1 MGKLTT
7 SESKVK
13 EHHKPLYKDIVHGA
27 GRFKTAS
34 QNSGRDAS
42 SEQKDGDDQDT
53 IIDSKATRKI
63 LQLAKDQ
70 QEEIE
75 SEENRFG
82 KRVDGPFVK
91 FQVRQQQDEDEDD
104 FTEEYDEMNAFEGS
118 DGEEY
123 DGEFEGEEEYVNEE
137 DAKLF
142 QSYFKPEQSFPEGS
156 FNLADK
162 VMAKIE
168 QLQAEA
174 ERKNEKPV
182 DAVLLPPK
190 VIQAYQTIG
199 TLLTTWTHGRLP
211 KLFKVIPTL
220 KRWEDVLYVTNPD
233 AWTPNVCFEATKL
246 FVSNFGSKD
255 ATKFVHMVLLERFR
269 ASIED
274 SDDHKLNY
282 HLYRSLKKSL
292 YKPAA
297 FFKGF
302 LFPLVEERC
311 SVREAIIAGSILAK
325 VSIPA
330 LHSAAALS
338 WLTEQDFQ
346 PATTVFIRILLEKKY
361 ALPYQTVDNL
371 VFYFMRFRVINGQ
384 VADNVKNYYDPT
396 NKPSEIPP
404 MPLVWHKAFLAFAQ
418 HYKNDITDDQRD
430 FLLETIRTRG
440 HRDIGPEIRRELLAG
455 VPRTENTDERME
467 L

>member
-7 SESKVK
+7 SETKVK

-34 QNSGRDAS
+34 QNSGRDS
-42 SEQKDGDDQDT
+42 TSEQKDGEDQDT

-82 KRVDGPFVK
+82 KRVDDPFVK

-104 FTEEYDEMNAFEGS
+104 FTEEYDEMKAFEGS

-142 QSYFKPEQSFPEGS
+142 QSYFKSEQSFPEGS

-282 HLYRSLKKSL
+282 HLYRSLKK
-292 YKPAA
+292 
-297 FFKGF
+297 
-302 LFPLVEERC
+302 
-311 SVREAIIAGSILAK
+311 
-325 VSIPA
+325 
-330 LHSAAALS
+330 
-338 WLTEQDFQ
+338 
-346 PATTVFIRILLEKKY
+346 
-361 ALPYQTVDNL
+361 
-371 VFYFMRFRVINGQ
+371 
-384 VADNVKNYYDPT
+384 
-396 NKPSEIPP
+396 
-404 MPLVWHKAFLAFAQ
+404 
-418 HYKNDITDDQRD
+418 IT
-430 FLLETIRTRG
+430 L
-440 HRDIGPEIRRELLAG
+440 
-455 VPRTENTDERME
+455 
-467 L
+467 